1 MEFSDSRQ
9 SFTIEPLRRIE
20 NARLATQVTFLGR
33 PAEVQLHLGSQ
44 GWDRTNQRPT
54 DPVRAQVQFN
64 VSERRETPTQTDP
77 SPEERLPRPNFLF
90 STPRSRVITLPGRM
104 QLSTRVLPRNSNF
117 EPTQASANQDSEP
130 NIAPSFDPEELQRL
144 FWRDIFSL
152 DIWNL
157 ERSVGSV
164 QSLIYHFETAF
175 SV

>member
-1 MEFSDSRQ
+1 
-9 SFTIEPLRRIE
+9 
-20 NARLATQVTFLGR
+20 
-33 PAEVQLHLGSQ
+33 
-44 GWDRTNQRPT
+44 
-54 DPVRAQVQFN
+54 
-64 VSERRETPTQTDP
+64 
-77 SPEERLPRPNFLF
+77 
-90 STPRSRVITLPGRM
+90 M

-164 QSLIYHFETAF
+164 QSLICHFETAF
-175 SV
+175 SVWRKNKSIELGRKPSNLLAHRAMNRATFAYSTLKTLKRYFIEYILQLWLILRSFIASVFHTLQSKNVNERKESF